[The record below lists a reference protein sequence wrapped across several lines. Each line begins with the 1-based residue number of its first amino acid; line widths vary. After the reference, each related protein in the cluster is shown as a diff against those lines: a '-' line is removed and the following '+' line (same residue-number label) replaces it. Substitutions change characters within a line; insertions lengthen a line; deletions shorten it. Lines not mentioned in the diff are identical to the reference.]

1 MKRKTLLKHN
11 NAGISLVEVLAAM
24 AIGAIV
30 LTALIMLVSGGVQ
43 SYRKQTV
50 MARLQNDANIALN
63 QMSDKIMEA
72 NMVTM
77 SNRSDGV
84 TEYIKLQEDIYYI
97 YDAGDSKFYQA
108 KSLTESED
116 RSLLCENVTDFKIS
130 LERSSLIIDENTG
143 AIEVK
148 GKGIQIRI
156 FIKLENMNQARETYR
171 TVKVRNT
178 IDDVFIDFRGTYKS
192 IKEYLIKDL
201 GNYIAEGY

>member
-97 YDAGDSKFYQA
+97 YDVHFSLSK
-108 KSLTESED
+108 
-116 RSLLCENVTDFKIS
+116 
-130 LERSSLIIDENTG
+130 
-143 AIEVK
+143 
-148 GKGIQIRI
+148 
-156 FIKLENMNQARETYR
+156 
-171 TVKVRNT
+171 
-178 IDDVFIDFRGTYKS
+178 
-192 IKEYLIKDL
+192 
-201 GNYIAEGY
+201 